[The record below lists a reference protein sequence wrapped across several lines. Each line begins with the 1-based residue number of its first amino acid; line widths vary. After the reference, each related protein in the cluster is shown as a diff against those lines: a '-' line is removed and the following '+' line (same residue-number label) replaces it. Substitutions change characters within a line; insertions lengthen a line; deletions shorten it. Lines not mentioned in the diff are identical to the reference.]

1 MRVVVVKRNQCGA
14 ILTFE
19 LSILMVLVASIAI
32 GAGVIIGSKL
42 PQVLNAWLNAAVIA
56 TTYTAYGNVVNA
68 CNVANGDSI
77 NALASSLFQNG
88 GGGGVSAFQL
98 APSSANPVCDMK
110 VFPQQTF

>member
-1 MRVVVVKRNQCGA
+1 MRVVVVKRNQGGA

-42 PQVLNAWLNAAVIA
+42 PQVLNAWLDAAAVA
-56 TTYTAYGNVVNA
+56 TTYTAFGNLENA

-77 NALASSLFQNG
+77 N
-88 GGGGVSAFQL
+88 QL
-98 APSSANPVCDMK
+98 AGNLFNNTLKAPYNPACEYASQAFLSSVIGGSPTN
-110 VFPQQTF
+110 